1 MALILHLL
9 TFAIPKI
16 PSNIHPPPSLPAAL
30 HGLPKQPEIAHNA
43 YFQLQIR
50 EVL

>member
-1 MALILHLL
+1 MHVPYLCNSENPIKYSS
-9 TFAIPKI
+9 TAIA
-16 PSNIHPPPSLPAAL
+16 AAL